1 VINYAADLTYLRTRS
16 ELVLLSDFYDKWL
29 TFQQLASAQADCDR
43 REAYAKKTVLA
54 SAKADR
60 DQLEVA
66 AQEIVDAHHKIQ
78 EWRATRQ

>member
-16 ELVLLSDFYDKWL
+16 ELVLLGRFYDAWL
-29 TFQQLASAQADCDR
+29 DFQQ
-43 REAYAKKTVLA
+43 LA